1 MRPGAPPSAHSRQRP
16 EAKESAPDCASSGAA
31 EPTKKQ
37 EKRKRA
43 SAELGVVDK
52 ESASAE
58 WRREIDALYEYY
70 KKVSGR
76 KLNPEELSCTTNDSV
91 IACLLEESSLSC
103 AKLTDE
109 IYKRMKLQD
118 GVTESSVRTSVLNI
132 GRRSSYGISAM
143 DVDDLEDESDSSLWC
158 WEMPMGQTQDLALLP
173 FHLHSSLSI
182 RRKARK
188 LIHKRILILLGKL
201 AAKDASNARSNQN
214 SLMENAGEVLDLDE
228 IRSIVESKHKNDAD
242 MYLSYFIYI
251 IQNFETTHTSTTSQQ
266 RELRHMNEKT
276 EREAKRIERENKRLK
291 KHQEEE
297 RAKKKKEKE
306 EAELK
311 RKASIQKQANLME
324 RFLKRKA
331 NSNTES
337 SGSHHLERTNCSKS
351 SGNIEELAVAATSG
365 MDCTLSKES
374 HLSMEELRMIHVVK
388 WRKLYQHNRLCHWGV
403 RRCPKIQLFPE
414 LRLQKSSAAITSD
427 SMSTPTKEQSSQ
439 KSTGSLDITK
449 LLDEL
454 EVSSRSQNSISSS
467 VLLVKKLLQFD
478 KSSRPAYYGTWRKKS
493 STVSARQPFQ
503 RDEELNY
510 DVESDEEWEEDDPD
524 DPGERL
530 SDFEEDDEKTMN
542 GHDSMI
548 DAEEEAENSFVVPND
563 YLSDDE
569 GMQCEPV
576 CIKFDEIS
584 TMLSIPG
591 VTVEE
596 LNALLQR
603 QKALH
608 IITEHALKIDR
619 PLVISNLDHRK
630 LDLLNAEDITG
641 MLKLE
646 KICLQALCMKKYPG
660 SPIIDVPVVNM
671 TIEDGFCRSNK
682 KSPRTPVS
690 SKAISESDMP
700 EFAKLVAS
708 CPQGIVKLE
717 LLHETFPY
725 VSTARLKN
733 KVREIA
739 EFTNNRWQVK
749 QDIKDRYSLSL
760 SPDEG
765 EGPKCTALCS
775 SQQCQPPNESG
786 NTGESSPQC
795 SLKSEMVRQQFGVQG
810 SHGSA
815 RHPDP

>member
-1 MRPGAPPSAHSRQRP
+1 M
-16 EAKESAPDCASSGAA
+16 
-31 EPTKKQ
+31 
-37 EKRKRA
+37 
-43 SAELGVVDK
+43 
-52 ESASAE
+52 
-58 WRREIDALYEYY
+58 
-70 KKVSGR
+70 
-76 KLNPEELSCTTNDSV
+76 LNVFSV
-91 IACLLEESSLSC
+91 FY
-103 AKLTDE
+103 LT
-109 IYKRMKLQD
+109 
-118 GVTESSVRTSVLNI
+118 
-132 GRRSSYGISAM
+132 
-143 DVDDLEDESDSSLWC
+143 
-158 WEMPMGQTQDLALLP
+158 
-173 FHLHSSLSI
+173 
-182 RRKARK
+182 
-188 LIHKRILILLGKL
+188 GKL

-214 SLMENAGEVLDLDE
+214 SFMENAGEVLDLDK

-242 MYLSYFIYI
+242 ITKMHSKTEAQELQAISKAVKK
-251 IQNFETTHTSTTSQQ
+251 QQ
-266 RELRHMNEKT
+266 TEQKKKERELRHMNEKT

-291 KHQEEE
+291 KHQEEEE

-337 SGSHHLERTNCSKS
+337 SGSHHLERTKCSKS

-365 MDCTLSKES
+365 MDCTLSKGS
-374 HLSMEELRMIHVVK
+374 HLSMEELRMMHVVK
-388 WRKLYQHNRLCHWGV
+388 WRKVYQHNRLCHWGV

-454 EVSSRSQNSISSS
+454 EIPSRSQNSISSS

-510 DVESDEEWEEDDPD
+510 DVQSDEEWEEDDPD

-542 GHDSMI
+542 EHDSII

-576 CIKFDEIS
+576 CVKFDEIS
-584 TMLSIPG
+584 TLLSIPG

-608 IITEHALKIDR
+608 IITEHALEIDR

-641 MLKLE
+641 MLKME

-700 EFAKLVAS
+700 EFQAKLVAS
-708 CPQGIVKLE
+708 CPQGMVKLVE

-725 VSTARLKN
+725 VSKARLKN

-739 EFTNNRWQVK
+739 EFTSNRWQVK
-749 QDIKDRYSLSL
+749 QDILDRYSFSL
-760 SPDEG
+760 SPDKG
-765 EGPKCTALCS
+765 EGPKCAALCS
-775 SQQCQPPNESG
+775 SQQRQPPNELG
-786 NTGESSPQC
+786 NTGESSTQC
-795 SLKSEMVRQQFGVQG
+795 SLKSEMVRQQFGAQG
-810 SHGSA
+810 PHGSA